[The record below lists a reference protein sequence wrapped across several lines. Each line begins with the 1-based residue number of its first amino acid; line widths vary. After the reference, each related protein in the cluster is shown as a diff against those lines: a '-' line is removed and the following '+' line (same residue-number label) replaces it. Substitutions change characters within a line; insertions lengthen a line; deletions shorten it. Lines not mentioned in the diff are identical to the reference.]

1 MTNEANLSHFD
12 DLSIKWGYAWR
23 VAAQFPHLA
32 SLVDGCRDEDS
43 EGKMCENYFLFWIE
57 NHIMLSVDINRRIPT
72 IMTKQQRIP
81 SPFYLPH
88 DFWLMRDF
96 WNTSGCDRGRTRQAI
111 ETRDRL

>member
-1 MTNEANLSHFD
+1 MIDDGVLRLLSF
-12 DLSIKWGYAWR
+12 LIMF
-23 VAAQFPHLA
+23 VAVLCFRALPLA

-111 ETRDRL
+111 EARDRL